1 MSRDCI
7 DAERDTEHWR
17 GLEAEALALA
27 VGMSD
32 PKTRR
37 VMHFIAA
44 GYRRLA
50 ERAEL
55 RKTAK

>member
-17 GLEAEALALA
+17 GLEAEALTLA
-27 VGMSD
+27 AGMSD
-32 PKTRR
+32 PEARR
-37 VMHFIAA
+37 ALHFIAA
-44 GYRRLA
+44 AYRRLA
-50 ERAEL
+50 ERAGL